1 MKQLII
7 GACLAGAAT
16 LALAQSWPT
25 AKPIRIIVAYPAGGV
40 SDNIARALADKLA
53 MQLGTPVVVENKA
66 GDIFDPAYLEVLRKI
81 NDDLYLIPG
90 VDRSWMKSVWMPIVR
105 WREVTED
112 GINGGAVMPSG
123 FDGSDEEIEKL
134 RDRSHS

>member
-1 MKQLII
+1 LEYKNELP
-7 GACLAGAAT
+7 G
-16 LALAQSWPT
+16 
-25 AKPIRIIVAYPAGGV
+25 
-40 SDNIARALADKLA
+40 
-53 MQLGTPVVVENKA
+53 LGNTVRVVVENKA

-112 GINGGAVMPSG
+112 GINGGAVMPPG

-134 RDRSHS
+134 RLNISKA